1 MKIYPKS
8 NICGQFNGWYCSKVG
23 DAEYTYP
30 LVGRYDVDGNESAGT
45 LGW

>member
-1 MKIYPKS
+1 MIIYSTS

-23 DAEYTYP
+23 EAVYKYQ
-30 LVGRYDVDGNESAGT
+30 LVGRYDVDGSDSAGT